1 MTGYKVFQYYLATKL
16 HFTTKSFDVF
26 KNNGRVRTTLEQY
39 NKRKEKRVF
48 EAISKQFST
57 DRDCVE
63 YFVANFLY
71 DNKDVLYTPDE
82 SRVNYT
88 TFIKRKQS
96 LTQGFSDDLDFLLN
110 SNSEY
115 FTLQKIPD
123 VLKYTLS
130 GDIKIESLIILDSI
144 DNFLEP
150 LLEDST
156 VQTLLGDF
164 LLRSVKGRKFIKI
177 NNKDRIMTLYNDFK
191 EELTAYTS

>member
-82 SRVNYT
+82 SRVNYR